1 MEDKTLRKQI
11 VTRAVDACGHHFQV
25 TLHDQALEIHS
36 DEEETGDILTF
47 LFGRQARVAREP
59 NKPSG
64 TRAEGWRI
72 GVVVSDEILHLW
84 KHRGEI
90 EATGMFSELKSYW
103 RPDFPSAFLELAP
116 DLTVVRHKAPFT
128 GLTILLAAKRL
139 LVYVRPSSEPAF
151 IPHIETMAGYLWRCA
166 MWNAGFLDLHSA
178 MVRYRGFG
186 MAIIGPKMA
195 GKTSLAMHFLAHN
208 AQLLGSDF
216 GEVTVAPDGR
226 LQARAVPHICRIT
239 PETVTDN
246 VLLSQAIDTSS
257 LPNSAYRAGPV
268 FSLGK
273 FEFFAP
279 GLDHIFGRGV
289 NITSMAV
296 DFLIFPKFSRDVKRQ
311 RITPIADQIAK
322 TKLAESIRHD
332 RPLADWLP
340 FPEVQSRKAR
350 ETSLLEALV
359 DVPVR
364 AYQVEFGQE
373 PSLDWT
379 ELNTIIETSR
389 RYQLP

>member
-1 MEDKTLRKQI
+1 MDDNTLRKQI
-11 VTRAVDACGHHFQV
+11 VERAVDACGHHFQV

-36 DEEETGDILTF
+36 DEQETGDILTF
-47 LFGRQARVAREP
+47 LFGIQAQVAHS
-59 NKPSG
+59 KPSG
-64 TRAEGWRI
+64 SDAERWRI
-72 GVVVSDEILHLW
+72 GVLVSDEILHLW
-84 KHRGEI
+84 EHRGEI
-90 EATGMFSELKSYW
+90 AATGVFSELKSYW

-116 DLTVVRHKAPFT
+116 DLTVVRHNAPFK

-151 IPHIETMAGYLWRCA
+151 IPHVETIAGYLWRCA
-166 MWNAGFLDLHSA
+166 MWNGGFLDLHSA

-186 MAIIGPKMA
+186 VAIIGPKMA
-195 GKTSLAMHFLAHN
+195 DKTSLAMHFLAHN

-216 GEVTVAPDGR
+216 GVVAVAPDGR

-246 VLLSQAIDTSS
+246 AVLSQAIDTSS
-257 LPNSAYRAGPV
+257 LANSAYRAGPV
-268 FSLGK
+268 FSHGK

-279 GLDHIFGRGV
+279 GLDHVFRRAV

-296 DFLIFPKFSRDVKRQ
+296 DFLIFPKFSRDVIRQ
-311 RITPIADQIAK
+311 RIMPITDQIAK
-322 TKLAESIRHD
+322 KKLTESIRHD

-350 ETSLLEALV
+350 EAPLLGALV
-359 DVPVR
+359 DVPVS

-379 ELNTIIETSR
+379 ELNTVIETGR
-389 RYQLP
+389 RYQIP